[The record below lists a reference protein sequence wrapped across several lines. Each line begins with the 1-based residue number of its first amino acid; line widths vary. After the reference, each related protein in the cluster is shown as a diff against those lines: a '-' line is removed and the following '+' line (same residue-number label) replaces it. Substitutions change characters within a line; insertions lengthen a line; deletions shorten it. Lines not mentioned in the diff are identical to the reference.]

1 MSLINDMLRDLEQRR
16 KQEPQQGPASAPTPV
31 NCKPRNL
38 RLMLTF
44 GAVGLLLMLLLVAG
58 WAYYLPKPVAP
69 DTSLAAS
76 ALPEELSPLPL
87 ELATPETSAPKSDH
101 APPVHPLL
109 TSVTL
114 AAEGRQLQLKLTFD
128 PLPGRGAEIRTLPQE
143 GQVLIRLPDTH
154 LQPGLV
160 IPQPQHEQI
169 NHISLMPT
177 AAGLD
182 VMIAVAAGQQI
193 ATSQRLD
200 PFASMLFIG
209 LEFPEERFSPVEAP
223 AEVTDSAP
231 TTEVALPVAP
241 AAVPNPAPAVSPAVA
256 PTVIRTE
263 SLVETDEQLYRRGLQ
278 QVRQGNLSAARDNLF
293 AALRINPELLAAR
306 LELIGVLQQL
316 AEEQQSLRVIEEGLT
331 LHPAQPQLR
340 KLIAHYLLSVQQ
352 YQDALI
358 RLEADPV
365 PALAADPDYHALRAA
380 IYQELGEYSRSGQ
393 LYARL
398 LEQRPRESLW
408 WLGLAIALEQQGL
421 ATGARDAYR
430 TALEVSDLRPDLE
443 KFVRERLQYL

>member
-16 KQEPQQGPASAPTPV
+16 KQEPQQGSASVPTPV
-31 NCKPRNL
+31 NSRLRKQ

-44 GAVGLLLMLLLVAG
+44 GPLVLLLMLLVAG

-69 DTSLAAS
+69 DVNLAVS
-76 ALPEELSPLPL
+76 GLQEELSPLPP
-87 ELATPETSAPKSDH
+87 ELAVPAPSALKSDA
-101 APPVHPLL
+101 APVVYPLL
-109 TSVTL
+109 TSL
-114 AAEGRQLQLKLTFD
+114 SLDGEGQYLQLELTFD
-128 PLPGRGAEIRTLPQE
+128 QLPARAEVRALPQV
-143 GQVLIRLPDTH
+143 GQVLIRLPDTR
-154 LQPGLV
+154 LQQGLV

-169 NHISLMPT
+169 SRISLMPT

-182 VMIAVAAGQQI
+182 VIIAVAAGQQI

-200 PFASMLFIG
+200 PLASMLFIG
-209 LEFPEERFSPVEAP
+209 LDFPVATAAADKAG
-223 AEVTDSAP
+223 AEGIDNAP
-231 TTEVALPVAP
+231 TTAV
-241 AAVPNPAPAVSPAVA
+241 AVPVTPVTTPNPVPAVSPAVSPA
-256 PTVIRTE
+256 LIRTQ
-263 SLVETDEQLYRRGLQ
+263 SQTETDEQLYRRGLQ
-278 QVRQGNLSAARDNLF
+278 QVRQGHLSAARDNLS
-293 AALRINPELLAAR
+293 AALRINPEFLVAR

-316 AEEQQSLRVIEEGLT
+316 ADEQHFVAVIEEGLT
-331 LHPAQPQLR
+331 LHPTQPELR
-340 KLIAHYLLSVQQ
+340 KLIAHYLLSLQQ
-352 YQDALI
+352 YQAALI

-365 PALAADPDYHALRAA
+365 PAVAADPDYHALRAA
-380 IYQELGEYSRSGQ
+380 IYQELGEYPRSGQ

-430 TALEVSDLRPDLE
+430 TALDVSGLRPDLE

>member
-16 KQEPQQGPASAPTPV
+16 RQEPQQGPASAPTAV
-31 NCKPRNL
+31 NSKPRKQ

-44 GAVGLLLMLLLVAG
+44 GALGLLLMLLLAAG
-58 WAYYLPKPVAP
+58 WAYYLPKPVVSDENVAVP
-69 DTSLAAS
+69 
-76 ALPEELSPLPL
+76 ALLEELKPLPL
-87 ELATPETSAPKSDH
+87 EPVAPQPSALKSE
-101 APPVHPLL
+101 PVSLIHPLL

-114 AAEGRQLQLKLTFD
+114 AEEGRHLQLELTFNQ
-128 PLPGRGAEIRTLPQE
+128 LPTRAEIRALPQK

-177 AAGLD
+177 TAGLD
-182 VMIAVAAGQQI
+182 VIITVAAGQQI
-193 ATSQRLD
+193 ATSQRLE
-200 PFASMLFIG
+200 PLASMLVIG
-209 LEFPEERFSPVEAP
+209 LELPEKTLAAVETP
-223 AEVTDSAP
+223 AEVITSAP
-231 TTEVALPVAP
+231 TAAVALPVAP
-241 AAVPNPAPAVSPAVA
+241 VATPNPAPAVSPAVSPA
-256 PTVIRTE
+256 PIRTL
-263 SLVETDEQLYRRGLQ
+263 SPAETDEQLYQRGLQ
-278 QVRQGNLSAARDNLF
+278 QLRQGNLSDARDNLS
-293 AALRINPELLAAR
+293 AALQINPEFLAAR
-306 LELIGVLQQL
+306 LELIGVLQQV
-316 AEEQQSLRVIEEGLT
+316 ADEQQAVRVIEEGLT
-331 LHPAQPQLR
+331 LHPAQPELR
-340 KLIAHYLLSVQQ
+340 KLIAHYLLSLQQ
-352 YQDALI
+352 YQGALT
-358 RLEADPV
+358 RLEAEPV
-365 PALAADPDYHALRAA
+365 PAMAADPDYHALRAA

-430 TALEVSDLRPDLE
+430 TALDVSGLRPDLE